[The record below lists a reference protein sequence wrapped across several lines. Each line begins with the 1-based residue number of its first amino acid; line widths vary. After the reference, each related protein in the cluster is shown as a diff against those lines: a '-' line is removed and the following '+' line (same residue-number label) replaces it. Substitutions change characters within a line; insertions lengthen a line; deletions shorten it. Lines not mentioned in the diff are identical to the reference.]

1 MSDGIVH
8 DAEEA
13 SGFVLVD
20 SGQEQVAY
28 MLSRFGDP
36 ATWSVVSQG
45 LEQAS
50 GDRDVERVQ
59 VQRASGERID
69 IRFVT
74 GDHDPFDP
82 TEPEDT
88 TAFLDEIIEVA
99 TAFSS
104 ANPPHHPGTL
114 ARFPVPSERHEQAVA
129 VPMPVLAVSDGT
141 RGLFAPP
148 RFVVIGFQTLKP
160 IGVGEFPGFD
170 PEDWPPVRLGD
181 WPPASL
187 AEHLPLQLQGMIQRF
202 SACWHRVIAAWF
214 DREGDA
220 PTGLDSDIEESL
232 AYRTMLDLPGLL
244 TYYDRLNPAFAA
256 WLSNRNVTARKG

>member
-1 MSDGIVH
+1 MSNGMFPGPQH
-8 DAEEA
+8 DP
-13 SGFVLVD
+13 GLVRVD

-36 ATWSVVSQG
+36 ATWSVVFQR
-45 LEQAS
+45 LEQAP
-50 GDRDVERVQ
+50 GNRDVERVQ
-59 VQRASGERID
+59 VERASGERVD

-74 GDHDPFDP
+74 GDDDPFDT

-88 TAFLDEIIEVA
+88 TAFLNGVIEAA
-99 TAFSS
+99 TAFSG

-114 ARFPVPSERHEQAVA
+114 ARFPVASRRHEQAVA

-148 RFVVIGFQTLKP
+148 RFVVIGFHTLEP
-160 IGVGEFPGFD
+160 IGVGEFPGFNPD
-170 PEDWPPVRLGD
+170 DWPPVRLGD

-187 AEHLPLQLQGMIQRF
+187 AGRHPLQLQGAIQRF

-220 PTGLDSDIEESL
+220 PSGLDSDIAESL
-232 AYRTMLDLPGLL
+232 EYRAMLDLPELL
-244 TYYDRLNPAFAA
+244 AYYDRLNPAFAA